1 MIVYVESN
9 FILELVLEQEEAQA
23 VNEIVTMAESSQLE
37 LVFPI
42 FALIESFNRI
52 ISNGEERKKLYND
65 QLNKQFGQLQRS
77 ELHKSFAPTFQSI
90 SNELLNIKN
99 IEMRAIEA
107 AMPRLIKVARSLD
120 ITSSIFEQA
129 VQKYQKNIFKLGDA
143 LIYAAIINDLQLQSH
158 NEPKYFL
165 SRDIKAFGKENAY
178 QGDIKMELQ
187 GYNCDYIPKFEDGLK
202 RIQSKLAQP

>member
-1 MIVYVESN
+1 MIVYIESN

-23 VNEIVTMAESSQLE
+23 VNEIVTMAENSQLE

-42 FALIESFNRI
+42 FALIESFNRV

-77 ELHKSFAPTFQSI
+77 ELHKSFAPTFQAT

-107 AMPRLIKVARSLD
+107 AMPRLIKVVRSLD
-120 ITSSIFEQA
+120 ITSST
-129 VQKYQKNIFKLGDA
+129 
-143 LIYAAIINDLQLQSH
+143 
-158 NEPKYFL
+158 
-165 SRDIKAFGKENAY
+165 
-178 QGDIKMELQ
+178 
-187 GYNCDYIPKFEDGLK
+187 
-202 RIQSKLAQP
+202 